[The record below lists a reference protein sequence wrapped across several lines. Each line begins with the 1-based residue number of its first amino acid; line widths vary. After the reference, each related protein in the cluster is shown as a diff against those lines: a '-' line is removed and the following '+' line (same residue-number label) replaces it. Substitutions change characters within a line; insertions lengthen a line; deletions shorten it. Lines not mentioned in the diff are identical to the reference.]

1 MEKAMNDRKT
11 FSSELAKL
19 TLAHVDRAVAFLWYY
34 RNSQE
39 FDERSAGELAKDIHD
54 DGFPKPNVTR
64 LREDLKKSKF
74 TISGKRKQT
83 FQIDLRRIDALDEK
97 YSKLLNVK
105 KYTPTSYIIPK
116 EDVDKTRK
124 YLEKIVHQINSSYE
138 LGFYDCCAAMM
149 RRLMESLIIEVYI
162 SEKRKD
168 EIQNAGSFFMLDA
181 LIHYICSDSAITLSR
196 NSPKTMKAIK
206 QIGDTAAHDRVYITN
221 KQDIDDIT
229 SSYRK
234 LIHELLVISK
244 VLN

>member
-1 MEKAMNDRKT
+1 MNDRKT

-19 TLAHVDRAVAFLWYY
+19 KLSHVERAVAFLWYY

-39 FDERSAGELAKDIHD
+39 FDERSASGLANDIHD
-54 DGFPKPNVTR
+54 EGFPKPNVTR

-97 YSKLLNVK
+97 YLKFLNIK
-105 KYTPTSYIIPK
+105 KYTPASYIIPK

-124 YLEKIVHQINSSYE
+124 YLEKLVHQINSSYE

-162 SEKRKD
+162 SYKRKD
-168 EIQNAGSFFMLDA
+168 EIQNSGSFFMLDG
-181 LIHYICSDSAITLSR
+181 LINYICSDRSISLGR
-196 NSPKTMKAIK
+196 NSPRTMKEIK
-206 QIGDTAAHDRVYITN
+206 QIGDTAAHDRVYITS
-221 KQDIDDIT
+221 KQDIDDIKA
-229 SSYRK
+229 SYRR

-244 VLN
+244 VLK